1 MAENLGFNVTL
12 VADATA
18 TFERT
23 GYNGVHYSAEDIHQI
38 NLLSLQN
45 EFCKIKS
52 TEELINN

>member
-18 TFERT
+18 TFERV
-23 GYNGVHYSAEDIHQI
+23 GYNGIHYSAEDVHQI

-45 EFCKIKS
+45 EFCRINS
-52 TEELINN
+52 TAELLDS